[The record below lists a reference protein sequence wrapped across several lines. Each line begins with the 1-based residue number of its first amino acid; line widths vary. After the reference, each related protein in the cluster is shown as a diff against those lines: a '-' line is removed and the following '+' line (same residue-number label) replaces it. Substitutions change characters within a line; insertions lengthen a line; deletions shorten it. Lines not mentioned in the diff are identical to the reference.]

1 MDSSYYSKKRVAS
14 GREKYELTMATETIT
29 GPPTPGNFNVSS
41 KPFSLS
47 GRKFGSIA
55 ILA

>member
-1 MDSSYYSKKRVAS
+1 VDISYYCKRREAN

-29 GPPTPGNFNVSS
+29 GPPAAGNFNVSS